1 MVNWPHALR
10 ALYWR
15 VCRPTTLGS
24 RCLVRRGESVLLVRH
39 TYDRW
44 WYLPGGGVHRSE
56 SFLEAAQRE
65 VLEETGT
72 AVHDLILFGLY
83 HSRSEGKSDHIAL
96 FVGQLHG
103 EPRICSGEIR
113 DLCFAPITRL
123 PEDVSPATRRRVA
136 EYLTGVPDRRW

>member
-1 MVNWPHALR
+1 VVNWPHALR

-44 WYLPGGGVHRSE
+44 WYLPGGGVHRGE

-83 HSRSEGKSDHIAL
+83 YSRAEGKSDHIAL

-103 EPRICSGEIR
+103 EPRICSVEIR

-123 PEDVSPATRRRVA
+123 PDDVSPATRRRVT